1 MPLDSDDLA
10 ALSKAL
16 TDSVSEKV
24 TERVSISL
32 GSQINN
38 LEQMNKTQAENLQVS
53 VDGILGKLLKVH
65 EAFEVKTDERFKTM
79 EEVFSKRQD
88 VAEKKN
94 EDKFCLYS
102 KTTA

>member
-1 MPLDSDDLA
+1 MTEIITPRPIHHPSTCLQYLRPVSTYQAAMPLDSDDLA

-24 TERVSISL
+24 TERVSNSLGNSL

-53 VDGILGKLLKVH
+53 VD
-65 EAFEVKTDERFKTM
+65 
-79 EEVFSKRQD
+79 
-88 VAEKKN
+88 
-94 EDKFCLYS
+94 
-102 KTTA
+102 